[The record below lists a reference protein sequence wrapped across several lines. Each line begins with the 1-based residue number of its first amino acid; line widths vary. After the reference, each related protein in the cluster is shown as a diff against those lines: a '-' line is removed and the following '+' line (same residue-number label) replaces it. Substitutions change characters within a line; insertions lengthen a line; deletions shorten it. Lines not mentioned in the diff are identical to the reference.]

1 MIILGIVTKFCL
13 RPYGLRI
20 SKHRATK
27 VTPFEF
33 GPWAELEVI
42 SQPGRGRGR
51 SIDLGLTNI
60 IVQKQCTVDSLFI
73 HCQKS
78 LLKIK
83 AQT

>member
-1 MIILGIVTKFCL
+1 MIILGIGTKFCL
-13 RPYGLRI
+13 GPYGLRI

-33 GPWAELEVI
+33 GPWAGLEVI
-42 SQPGRGRGR
+42 SQPGRGR